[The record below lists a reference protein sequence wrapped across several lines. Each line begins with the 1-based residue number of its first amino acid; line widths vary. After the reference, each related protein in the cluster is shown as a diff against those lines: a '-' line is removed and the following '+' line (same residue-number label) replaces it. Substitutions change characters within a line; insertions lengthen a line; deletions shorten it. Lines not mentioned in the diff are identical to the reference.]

1 MVDRWQTIQR
11 EVLST
16 ARQRFFGKIDIEGVG
31 SDACCANGKRA
42 GIGKTVQEPLWCNVA
57 HIAAVFSLIDE
68 NPHRITGPEV
78 DSKLEVSLGRDR
90 LQTRARVAKYETWR
104 LAFFVFPRCES
115 SKNASE
121 LEPDGAG
128 PPL

>member
-1 MVDRWQTIQR
+1 MVDRWQIIQR

-16 ARQRFFGKIDIEGVG
+16 ARQRFLGKIDIEDVG

-42 GIGKTVQEPLWCNVA
+42 GIGKTAQEPLWCNVA

-78 DSKLEVSLGRDR
+78 DPILEVSLRRDR
-90 LQTRARVAKYETWR
+90 LHSRARVAIYGKWR
-104 LAFFVFPRCES
+104 LAFFV
-115 SKNASE
+115 
-121 LEPDGAG
+121 
-128 PPL
+128 